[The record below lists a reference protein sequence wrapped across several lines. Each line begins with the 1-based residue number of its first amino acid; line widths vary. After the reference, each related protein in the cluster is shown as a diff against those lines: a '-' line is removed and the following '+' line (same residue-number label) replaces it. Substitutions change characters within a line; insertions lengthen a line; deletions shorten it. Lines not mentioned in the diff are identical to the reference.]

1 MSCGASA
8 IRYLL
13 WALGM
18 GGSVLLLFIKCHA
31 CQKAGSPVGFFFL
44 SSVPWLRLFGLYFF
58 FNRQPFQL
66 LRRVLQWPTHVL
78 HV

>member
-1 MSCGASA
+1 MRRPGKKLRTWRRRKRRRMSCGASA

-31 CQKAGSPVGFFFL
+31 RQKAGSPVGFFL
-44 SSVPWLRLFGLYFF
+44 PVVGALDAAL
-58 FNRQPFQL
+58 
-66 LRRVLQWPTHVL
+66 
-78 HV
+78 